1 MKTVALLIF
10 LIMIA
15 ASCETRSGI
24 AINNMEKYV
33 SSPEPPRS
41 PSPPPSPIDPAD
53 AIVGDEK
60 LDGKPV
66 NLNGR
71 NEPLSGKCDEFN
83 RLMINGNGNTV
94 TVTGACRQIMV
105 NGDGNKITADGAVS
119 IVFNGTE
126 NVLRH
131 SRFVNGKYPGVTQ
144 NKPGNTVEK
153 MSADAAATSSQKKT
167 K

>member
-1 MKTVALLIF
+1 
-10 LIMIA
+10 MIA

-24 AINNMEKYV
+24 AINSMEKYV

-41 PSPPPSPIDPAD
+41 PSPEPTPIDPAD
-53 AIVGDEK
+53 VIVGDEK

-71 NEPLSGKCDEFN
+71 DEPLSGKCTEFN
-83 RLMINGNGNTV
+83 RLMVNGDGNTV
-94 TVTGACRQIMV
+94 TITGACRQIMV
-105 NGDGNKITADGAVS
+105 NGDRNKITAEGSVS
-119 IVFNGTE
+119 ILFNGTE
-126 NVLRH
+126 NVVTH
-131 SRFVNGKYPGVTQ
+131 SRYVNGKYPSVTQ

-153 MSADAAATSSQKKT
+153 AAADSSQKKT